1 MNDANGQN
9 DQHSA
14 QTQYQSA
21 PPQLPAKEQWW
32 SNFVNFRKLLMFSI
46 IKYVYILGAL
56 GVTVFGLKTMF
67 TRSSYYQIFGGFWAG
82 LAILILGNLAWR
94 LVSETIIVLFR
105 IAEGVSNIEVKMR

>member
-9 DQHSA
+9 DQQSA

-21 PPQLPAKEQWW
+21 PPQLPAKELWW